1 MKSFK
6 KIVFSI
12 ILVFTI
18 LVVFPVS
25 ASAKSDP
32 SSRVMDRDG
41 NLSTTEELYVY
52 DAIAEAESLT
62 DIIFLVA
69 VYDSAYGIPSGEETV
84 RSFGYSPNYDDV
96 VLLIIEC
103 HPSGVYYYE
112 MFTYGHAHT
121 LITNKAVDRI
131 LDSSSVYNNI
141 KSGNLADGAVAFVSK
156 TANELDKEIS
166 SGGGF
171 DVEEIAI
178 RIGIALAA
186 GIIAVVIVIVVYKTK
201 LKSPIYPLSQFTDL
215 RLTERDDRYI
225 GKTVTRTKISSSNSS
240 SGSSGSSGGSRGKR

>member
-1 MKSFK
+1 MKSLK
-6 KIVFSI
+6 KIVFFLI
-12 ILVFTI
+12 IALTTLAVS
-18 LVVFPVS
+18 PVL
-25 ASAKSDP
+25 ASAEGDA

-41 NLSTTEELYVY
+41 NLSVAEENYIY
-52 DAIAEAESLT
+52 DAIEEAESLT
-62 DIIFLVA
+62 DVIFLIA
-69 VYDSAYGIPSGEETV
+69 VYDSAYGIPSGEDAV
-84 RSFGYSPNYDDV
+84 RSFGYNPRYDDV

-103 HPSGVYYYE
+103 HSSGVYYYE
-112 MFTYGHAHT
+112 MFTYCHAHT
-121 LITNKAVDRI
+121 LITDKAVDRI

-141 KSGNLADGAVAFVSK
+141 KRGNLADGAVAFISK

-171 DVEEIAI
+171 DGEEIAI

-201 LKSPIYPLSQFTDL
+201 LKSPVYPLSQFTDL